1 MGVIMLS
8 RFSWLLSS
16 DISLTPSPCYL
27 EDANFMRE
35 VVFVRNN
42 DFNLFDFKNNGR
54 KHTDF
59 FSRFS
64 SPEPKN

>member
-1 MGVIMLS
+1 
-8 RFSWLLSS
+8 
-16 DISLTPSPCYL
+16 
-27 EDANFMRE
+27 MRE
-35 VVFVRNN
+35 AVFVRNN

-64 SPEPKN
+64 SPELELSISQPF